1 MRLAIPDTLNVQV
14 LERTSFGSLI
24 QEDIHEYGIP
34 TMSAPHDIQ
43 FGLTLT
49 V

>member
-24 QEDIHEYGIP
+24 QEGIHACKHP
-34 TMSAPHDIQ
+34 DHVSPA
-43 FGLTLT
+43 
-49 V
+49 